1 MSPFATLPSRLLLG
15 TWLVATAAL
24 PSALIASEKHAAG
37 HHGNEGLAGTQ
48 SLDIAAQGNTLDL
61 FIGTY
66 ASGEPRARLEH
77 LRSLDGGGTW
87 SKPTQVDA
95 GLTQAHMP
103 HRGMDAQ
110 IAASGEK
117 LVAAWMTPGTD
128 RFGGG
133 PMATA
138 LSADGGKTWTA
149 GPNPADDGSTT
160 GHGFIDMASGPAGTF
175 HLTWFDT
182 RGEQRGLRYS
192 RSTDAG
198 KTWSANETPDADTCE
213 CCWNAIAAGP
223 DGKVAILYRDKSPRD
238 MSLVELPGAEGAKT
252 WTKPATVG
260 NFDWQFE
267 GCPHVGGGLAM
278 GGPSAGAALHAAVW
292 TGQPDRVGVYYL
304 NQGLASGTKWKE
316 PVRLGDSSASHP
328 DVAVAGSQVAA
339 VWNAKQGDAA
349 VIKGAVSTDGGS
361 TWGEPI
367 VLSDPVFS
375 ATHGRVVGTEAGFR
389 VFWTQSHGDH
399 PAAWTSKTLTAPTL
413 SKR

>member
-1 MSPFATLPSRLLLG
+1 MSPFASLPTRVLLG
-15 TWLVATAAL
+15 TWLVAAAAL
-24 PSALIASEKHAAG
+24 PTTLTASEKHSAG
-37 HHGNEGLAGTQ
+37 HHGNGGLAGTQ
-48 SLDIAAQGNTLDL
+48 SLDVAAQGNTLDL

-66 ASGEPRARLEH
+66 TSGNPRARLEH
-77 LRSLDGGGTW
+77 LRSLDGGSTW
-87 SKPTQVDA
+87 SKPAHVDA

-110 IAASGEK
+110 IAASGDK

-138 LSADGGKTWTA
+138 LSANGGKTWTT

-160 GHGFIDMASGPAGTF
+160 GHGFIDLASGAAGNF

-198 KTWSANETPDADTCE
+198 KTWSTNETPDAETCE

-238 MSLVELPGAEGAKT
+238 MSLVELTGADRAKT
-252 WTKPATVG
+252 WAKPATVG

-278 GGPSAGAALHAAVW
+278 SGPSAGAALHAAVW

-304 NQGLASGTKWKE
+304 NQGLAGSTRWNE

-328 DVAVAGSQVAA
+328 DVAVTGSQVAA

-375 ATHGRVVGTEAGFR
+375 ATHGRVVGTDAGFR
-389 VFWTQSHGDH
+389 VFWTQSHGEH
-399 PAAWTSKTLTAPTL
+399 PAAWTSKLLTAPTL